1 MPGRCIAG
9 KIGSPLQFLPVN
21 SRSMARSHALGAS
34 STKPAG
40 GFVDTIHISSIAVD
54 ASANP
59 RRRLRGI
66 DELAASIRDHGLLQP
81 LVVRRKQGGEYTLI
95 AGHRRLAALKKLE
108 AEVGGGAWLQ
118 VPVVIR
124 EDNPD
129 EAYLLTLVENLQRTD
144 LSAAEESEA
153 LGRLVR
159 ERSWSTRQVARA
171 INRSQTQVSRRL
183 RVYEDR
189 ALRRLV
195 LERKL
200 PISVA
205 EELLAATPDVRG
217 TLARRAA
224 REQWD
229 QKRARAEARGITAFH
244 PALRRQIR
252 DLWDVV
258 DKATLSVREQAQLR
272 DLAEFLLAKLAS

>member
-1 MPGRCIAG
+1 MHCQQNLTTSTI
-9 KIGSPLQFLPVN
+9 LPVN
-21 SRSMARSHALGAS
+21 SRSMARQRELRTS
-34 STKPAG
+34 STRPAG
-40 GFVDTIHISSIAVD
+40 GFVDTIHISSITVD
-54 ASANP
+54 AEVNP
-59 RRRLRGI
+59 RRRLRDI

-81 LVVRRKQGGEYTLI
+81 LVVRRGKGGDYTLI

-108 AEVGGGAWLQ
+108 AEVGGGAWVQ

-124 EDNPD
+124 DDNPD

-159 ERSWSTRQVARA
+159 ERSWTTRQVALA

-195 LERKL
+195 LARKL
-200 PISVA
+200 SISVA
-205 EELLAATPDVRG
+205 EELLAATPDARG
-217 TLARRAA
+217 MLARRAA

-229 QKRARAEARGITAFH
+229 QKRARAEARGVTTFN

-258 DKATLSVREQAQLR
+258 DKATLSVGEQAQLR
-272 DLAEFLLAKLAS
+272 ELAEFLLAKLAS